1 MGHVLWYIY
10 LRPRISINLGFSH
23 TSLTSK
29 YFSHATQLCFYFYS
43 LINQTYQL
51 TIPVMISHVSLNMQN
66 LAWCCVQLDGPR
78 RCIQKE
84 YTITNRHTLK
94 STLIAI
100 SDSLKY
106 IPEGLKTT
114 NSHYARHISFV
125 FFMWALIYTLSGISW
140 HDVVTSH
147 NPGMENERQQND
159 DPRSDLRQVISYV
172 NERMEHE

>member
-1 MGHVLWYIY
+1 MD
-10 LRPRISINLGFSH
+10 
-23 TSLTSK
+23 
-29 YFSHATQLCFYFYS
+29 Q
-43 LINQTYQL
+43 
-51 TIPVMISHVSLNMQN
+51 
-66 LAWCCVQLDGPR
+66 DGAFKR
-78 RCIQKE
+78 
-84 YTITNRHTLK
+84 NTLK

-159 DPRSDLRQVISYV
+159 DPRRDLRQVISYV
-172 NERMEHE
+172 NERMEYE